1 MAGTPPLPLDVT
13 EVADK
18 PTDAD
23 FWVRSLPR
31 RFSPALREIVMGM
44 LRADPKA
51 RPKVDDLS
59 VIVDAKWASWRENT
73 EEGKTVVLKG
83 HQKIRVGAQK
93 LRVGSEKRRIEAR
106 FPDLA
111 KAGSLDKF

>member
-1 MAGTPPLPLDVT
+1 
-13 EVADK
+13 
-18 PTDAD
+18 
-23 FWVRSLPR
+23 
-31 RFSPALREIVMGM
+31 MGM